1 MPDPVQGVN
10 AADGLSVKPTDGPGS
25 GQAAGPATQP
35 QAAPATDSANVTQV
49 EALLQTIGTLA
60 SNVPNVNQERIAE
73 IRAAIAAGTYQIN
86 PQAIAEKMLEIER
99 LLSGGQ
105 GS

>member
-1 MPDPVQGVN
+1 
-10 AADGLSVKPTDGPGS
+10 LSVNPADTAGA
-25 GQAAGPATQP
+25 GQAASQTGQP
-35 QAAPATDSANVTQV
+35 QPPAPAVDSANVTQV

-60 SNVPNVNQERIAE
+60 SNVPSVDQARIAE
-73 IRAAIAAGTYQIN
+73 IRQAIASGTYQVN

-99 LLSGGQ
+99 LLSGQAPPQ